1 MNYNETLNWMF
12 NKLPMYQ
19 RIGASAYKAD
29 LNNTIEIINYLG
41 NPQDSFKTIHIAG
54 TNGKGS
60 VSAFVS
66 SALKQGGYRVGRYIS
81 PSCR

>member
-29 LNNTIEIINYLG
+29 LNNTIEIINYLD
-41 NPQDSFKTIHIAG
+41 NPQDSFKSIHTARLFESPKAV
-54 TNGKGS
+54 TT
-60 VSAFVS
+60 A
-66 SALKQGGYRVGRYIS
+66 ALTV
-81 PSCR
+81 